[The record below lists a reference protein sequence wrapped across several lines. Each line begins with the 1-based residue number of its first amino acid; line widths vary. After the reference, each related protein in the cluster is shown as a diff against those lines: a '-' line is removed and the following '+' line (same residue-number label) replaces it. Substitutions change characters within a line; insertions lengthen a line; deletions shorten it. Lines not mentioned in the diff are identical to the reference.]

1 METKLRQ
8 TNQSSTMPAGIFDG
22 VEAFWYADEKWI
34 MQDGMRMKF
43 NDAPIKLRNMI
54 ANQFLKDE
62 PSKEI
67 LRKQGIT
74 AFSSAFDMW
83 YHCVIGALDSTPDFI
98 DGKFTAD
105 SFNYACDDQICQFR
119 GKLCGRASGLNS
131 FDVQTL
137 AALKRGDNFRQ
148 TAASLYV
155 SEPGLKS
162 RVTKLRQ
169 KLEVKNIA
177 ALTARAAE
185 IGI

>member
-1 METKLRQ
+1 METKLLQ
-8 TNQSSTMPAGIFDG
+8 KNQSRTMPAGIFEG
-22 VEAFWYADEKWI
+22 VEAFWYAGEKWI
-34 MQDGMRMKF
+34 IQDGVKMTF

-54 ANQFLKDE
+54 ANQFLKDK
-62 PSKEI
+62 PSQDI
-67 LRKQGIT
+67 FRKQGIT

-83 YHCVIGALDSTPDFI
+83 YHCVVGTLDSTPDFI
-98 DGKFTAD
+98 NGKFTAD

-131 FDVQTL
+131 IDVQTL
-137 AALKRGDNFRQ
+137 KSLKQGENFKK
-148 TAASLYV
+148 TAEMLFV

-169 KLEVKNIA
+169 KLEVKNTA

>member
-1 METKLRQ
+1 METKLGQ
-8 TNQSSTMPAGIFDG
+8 KNNINTIPAGIFEG
-22 VEAFWYADEKWI
+22 IEAFWHAGEKWL
-34 MQDGMRMKF
+34 MMDGTKMRF
-43 NDAPIKLRNMI
+43 DAAPLKLRNMI
-54 ANQFLKDE
+54 ANQFLGDK
-62 PSKEI
+62 PSQEI

-74 AFSSAFDMW
+74 AFSAAFDMW
-83 YHCVIGALDSTPDFI
+83 YRCVIGALDSTPDFI
-98 DGKFTAD
+98 NGHFTAD
-105 SFNYACDDQICQFR
+105 SFNYACDDQVCQFR

-131 FDVQTL
+131 IDVQTL
-137 AALKRGDNFRQ
+137 TALKRGDNFRQ

-169 KLEVKNIA
+169 KLEARNIA

>member
-1 METKLRQ
+1 METKLQQ
-8 TNQSSTMPAGIFDG
+8 TNQNNTMPAGIFEG
-22 VEAFWYADEKWI
+22 VEAFWYAGEKWI
-34 MQDGMRMKF
+34 IQNGMKMRF
-43 NDAPIKLRNMI
+43 SDAPLKLRDMI
-54 ANQFLKDE
+54 ANQFLKDK
-62 PSKEI
+62 PSQEI

-74 AFSSAFDMW
+74 AFSSAFEMW
-83 YHCVIGALDSTPDFI
+83 YRCVIGALDSTPDFI
-98 DGKFTAD
+98 NGKFTAD
-105 SFNYACDDQICQFR
+105 SFNYACDDHECQFR

-131 FDVQTL
+131 TDVQTL

-162 RVTKLRQ
+162 RVTKLRE
-169 KLEVKNIA
+169 KLEARNTA